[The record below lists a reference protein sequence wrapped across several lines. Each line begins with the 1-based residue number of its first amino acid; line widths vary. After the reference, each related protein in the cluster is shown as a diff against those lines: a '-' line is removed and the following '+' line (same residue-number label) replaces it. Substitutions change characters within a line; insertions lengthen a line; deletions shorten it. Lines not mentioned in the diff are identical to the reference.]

1 MKNLILILS
10 MLFLGCD
17 STESIDKTL
26 NTDNEALDCGQ
37 YSIDQE
43 SETVEP
49 VAPDTGIQRQQPIDV
64 MPREAF
70 IERLRVSPLWKKLE
84 DKFEENED
92 YTDTFTFHNSQ
103 GYVYILGD
111 DYLTNITYGFKDPF
125 IRNESGHTLS
135 EQDQLEMIE
144 TINLIVD
151 NHDKA
156 VEIFDELYSSYTY
169 KVNNNITLYDDQSI
183 TDKIFHTYVSY
194 NDIYFELWGS
204 RETGHP
210 IAECNYDMI
219 EELTIS

>member
-10 MLFLGCD
+10 VLLLGCD
-17 STESIDKTL
+17 TTDSIDKTL
-26 NTDNEALDCGQ
+26 NTDNEFIDCGQ
-37 YSIDQE
+37 HSIDQE
-43 SETVEP
+43 SEMVEP
-49 VAPDTGIQRQQPIDV
+49 VVPDTGIQRQQPIDV
-64 MPREAF
+64 ISRATF

-103 GYVYILGD
+103 GYVRIQGD
-111 DYLTNITYGFKDPF
+111 DYLTNITYGFNDPF

-169 KVNNNITLYDDQSI
+169 KVNNNITLYEDQSI

-210 IAECNYDMI
+210 IAECNFDMI

>member
-10 MLFLGCD
+10 VLLLGCD
-17 STESIDKTL
+17 TTESIDKKA
-26 NTDNEALDCGQ
+26 NTDDEFIDCRQ

-43 SETVEP
+43 SEMVEP
-49 VAPDTGIQRQQPIDV
+49 VVPDTGIQRQQPIDV

-103 GYVYILGD
+103 GYVRILGD
-111 DYLTNITYGFKDPF
+111 DYLTNITYGFNDPF

-144 TINLIVD
+144 TINLIVN

-169 KVNNNITLYDDQSI
+169 KVNNNITLKNDIPSNR
-183 TDKIFHTYVSY
+183 KVFHTYVSH
-194 NDIYFELWGS
+194 DDLHFELWGLKK
-204 RETGHP
+204 TGHP
-210 IAECNYDMI
+210 IAECNLNMI
-219 EELTIS
+219 QKLTIS